1 MKLKRI
7 IKVIFLTI
15 CFIFAIISCT
25 SAKEGQSMK
34 LSLSSDNSNYNV
46 GDIISIKVNIEEVKG
61 FSGINTFA
69 AKKVYDDQIL
79 EYIEATVEN
88 DNWEV
93 VGDAANIVLRKMEG
107 EDLGK
112 GSLCTLK
119 FKVIKNQD
127 TNVKLSEVD
136 ACNDEGDVYFED
148 ENVNAPEIEIKFNGT
163 NKNLKKENSYI
174 GIILISIGMLGLA
187 GVGVHYIINKNK

>member
-7 IKVIFLTI
+7 TKVIFLTI
-15 CFIFAIISCT
+15 FFIFAIISCT

-46 GDIISIKVNIEEVKG
+46 GDIISIKVNIEEIKG

-93 VGDAANIVLRKMEG
+93 VGDATNIVLRKMEG
-107 EDLGK
+107 EDFGK

-119 FKVIKNQD
+119 FKVLKNQD
-127 TNVKLSEVD
+127 INVKLSEVD

-148 ENVNAPEIEIKFNGT
+148 ENVNDPEIELNFNG
-163 NKNLKKENSYI
+163 KNQDSKEENSYV
-174 GIILISIGMLGLA
+174 GIILILIGILGLA